1 MATTRQ
7 IRQILT
13 AVAALILGT
22 YGTQANHFTVD
33 NQGIAAD
40 SALIADDDSVAQEE
54 MFVEWETYP
63 EYPGGNE
70 AMLEYIKS
78 NRQFP
83 QEAMDRGVAGRVIVQ
98 FTVDSTGHVCKERVV
113 KSIDPQ
119 LDGEAIRLIRNM
131 PRWKPGAFRGRPWN
145 VRYTLPVTFDLPDSA
160 TKKVVESPKPK
171 EPTIEESEKKPLIV
185 LIFSDGA
192 EIIAEGKQLNYIP
205 LVVTEF
211 DYLDP
216 FGLSL
221 ADIADADTL
230 VHYMAE
236 GKYGEF
242 GKDGAI
248 VYHVKKKSY
257 GEVTQ
262 ALSQHWFNKGSNE
275 RLRTIEKKSGSADEE
290 VVEYESKYE
299 DMFIHHELLPE
310 FPGGVKALM
319 EYVEANI
326 RYPHEVKE
334 RGIQGRVI
342 VQFVVE
348 EDGTL
353 TGKQVIKPVDP
364 QLDAEAIRIARS
376 MPKWKPGEIRGKPTR
391 MRFSFPVTFR
401 LKD

>member
-7 IRQILT
+7 TRQFLT

-40 SALIADDDSVAQEE
+40 SVLIADDDSVAQEE

-98 FTVDSTGHVCKERVV
+98 FTVDSTGHVCKECVV

-145 VRYTLPVTFDLPDSA
+145 VRYTLPVSFVLPDSI
-160 TKKVVESPKPK
+160 TQKVTESHKPK
-171 EPTIEESEKKPLIV
+171 GPTIEEAKKKPLIV
-185 LIFSDGA
+185 LIFADEA
-192 EIIAEGKQLNYIP
+192 KIIAEGKQLNYLP
-205 LVVTEF
+205 LAVIEF
-211 DYLDP
+211 DYLKP

-221 ADIADADTL
+221 DDIADTDTL

-236 GKYGEF
+236 DKYGEL

-275 RLRTIEKKSGSADEE
+275 RLRTIEKKSESADEE
-290 VVEYESKYE
+290 VVEYESELEGAFVTYE
-299 DMFIHHELLPE
+299 QQAE

-319 EYVEANI
+319 EHIKANT
-326 RYPHEVKE
+326 RYPQEAKS

-342 VQFVVE
+342 VRFIVE
-348 EDGTL
+348 EDGAL
-353 TGKQVIKPVDP
+353 TEEQVMKPVDP

-376 MPKWKPGEIRGKPTR
+376 MPKWRPGRLAGKPIRT
-391 MRFSFPVTFR
+391 RFSFPVTFR